1 MARTRSQASIDDKIE
16 RQKLVVSKVMDRYE
30 SAVEELEKLMRKRE
44 EIRNKKILEV
54 INKSAKSYDEIIA
67 FLNGT
72 LVKEKN

>member
-16 RQKLVVSKVMDRYE
+16 RQKLVVSKVKDRYE

>member
-16 RQKLVVSKVMDRYE
+16 RQKLVVSKVKDRYE
-30 SAVEELEKLMRKRE
+30 SAVEEIEKLMRKRE